1 MNARIRRAIKALGH
15 FPNETAALERVYMGI
30 MSLGLAGRG
39 QACWTMR
46 WKTALNAFD
55 GRLSVT
61 CQ

>member
-1 MNARIRRAIKALGH
+1 MNARIRRATKALGH
-15 FPNETAALERVYMGI
+15 PPNETAALKWVYMGI

-39 QACWTMR
+39 QACWTTR